1 MIWGCCGSNMA
12 SLLPVEIRLKIAPS
26 VQKLLNAIPAA
37 LAIIEILEH
46 SKLDSLE
53 AKGNHLADIFAR
65 NVVFKGT
72 NSSQTSVMVQ
82 TDISPN
88 ENLEKLERVA

>member
-1 MIWGCCGSNMA
+1 MA